1 MSNNLILKEK
11 LFSTLEEIAKEK
23 GINNDSPITDLMISS
38 EEATKIEKIT
48 ETLESLNPFPNPLL
62 YAASLLNGTW
72 QLHYSNAREIR
83 SLNSLPLGFKLQQ
96 VYQIIDVNA
105 KSFFNIAFVK
115 HSSQLLKGY
124 VKVTATFAPAIDE
137 NIMIP
142 QKRLNVNFEKRYV
155 SINKIMGLKTPFFDP
170 IRVFDAQNP
179 PGRIPTLD
187 VTYLDENLRIGRGGE
202 GTLFIL
208 SKQKDLLQK

>member
-1 MSNNLILKEK
+1 MSSNLILKEK
-11 LFSTLEEIAKEK
+11 LFSTLEKIAKEK
-23 GINNDSPITDLMISS
+23 GINNDSPITDLMVSS

-48 ETLESLNPFPNPLL
+48 ESLESLNPFPNPLF

-105 KSFFNIAFVK
+105 QSFFNIAFVK

-124 VKVTATFAPAIDE
+124 VKVTASFAPAIDK
-137 NIMIP
+137 NIMIS

-155 SINKIMGLKTPFFDP
+155 SINKIMGIKTPFFDP
-170 IRVFDAQNP
+170 IRVFNAQNP
-179 PGRIPTLD
+179 TGRIPTLD
-187 VTYLDENLRIGRGGE
+187 ITYIDENLRIGRGGE